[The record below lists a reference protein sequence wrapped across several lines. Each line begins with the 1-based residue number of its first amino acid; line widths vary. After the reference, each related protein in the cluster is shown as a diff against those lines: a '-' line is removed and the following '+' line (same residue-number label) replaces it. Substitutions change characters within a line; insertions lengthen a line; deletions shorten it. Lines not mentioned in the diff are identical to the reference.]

1 MNTTQL
7 SIEQSDQELSM
18 EDLSAVNGS
27 GPVAMGGWIVLNLVC
42 AGIPAFVDVA
52 HDAPYTKEAMESKY

>member
-1 MNTTQL
+1 
-7 SIEQSDQELSM
+7 M